1 VGKIMTK
8 IDLKR
13 FRDALKKK
21 QGDLEDSGNSGRE
34 ALAIEISADELDRI
48 QHAQERDFVIGGLDR
63 NAKLLRQV
71 RAALGRI
78 DAGTFGICLDCDE
91 EISMKRL
98 AAMPWSG
105 SCISCQEAADN
116 MAGQPGNMHE
126 ELLMSAD

>member
-1 VGKIMTK
+1 MTK

-21 QGDLEDSGNSGRE
+21 QSDLQDSGNSGRE

-48 QHAQERDFVIGGLDR
+48 QHAQERDFVIGELDR

-71 RAALGRI
+71 RAALGRV

-116 MAGQPGNMHE
+116 MASQPGNMHE
-126 ELLMSAD
+126 ELLVGAD